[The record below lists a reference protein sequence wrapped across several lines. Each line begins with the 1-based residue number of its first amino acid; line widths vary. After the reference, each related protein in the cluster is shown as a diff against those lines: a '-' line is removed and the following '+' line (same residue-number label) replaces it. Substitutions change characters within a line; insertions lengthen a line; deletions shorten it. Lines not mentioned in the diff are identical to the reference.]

1 MLMPSPTLR
10 LSQPLSP
17 WLEQEMR
24 RFLASNPFVQHL
36 SSLVRDL
43 QALTQQQI
51 WFEDL
56 GSVLLVYTCEGEHVG
71 YIAAE

>member
-1 MLMPSPTLR
+1 MPSPSLR

-17 WLEQEMR
+17 SLEQQLR
-24 RFLASNPFVQHL
+24 RFLASNPLVQHV
-36 SSLVRDL
+36 SSLVTDL
-43 QALTQQQI
+43 RQLTQHQL

-56 GSVLLVYTCEGEHVG
+56 GSVLLVYTQEGEHVG

>member
-1 MLMPSPTLR
+1 MPHPILR

-17 WLEQEMR
+17 SLEQQLR
-24 RFLASNPFVQHL
+24 RFLANNPFVQHV

-43 QALTQQQI
+43 QALTQQQL